1 MGRLSY
7 ITSLALAGTLALATG
22 SSVRADDGKPKEIR
36 IAYPGVGVGNRPFVG
51 GNSASVMHLK
61 GLLEEEFRKDNISVT
76 WSFLRGA
83 GPATNELYANGLVD
97 FSLLGDL
104 PSIAGRSGG
113 LKTRVLAATGI
124 RGNTYLAVPADSP
137 IQSIKDL
144 KGKKVAI
151 FKGTNTQLAVAKIL
165 EANGL
170 SEKDIRALNM
180 DQATSQAALVTKDV
194 DAVFGANNLLASRDQ
209 GVARIIY
216 ATKGDPRFLRQASF
230 VGNEDFIKKYP
241 SVTKRVVKV
250 LVQAAKW
257 ISDQEKA
264 PNAVYQ
270 LWTKSGV
277 RYSDWREDF
286 KEQNLKVLSSPLL
299 DPYFVSQ
306 YEAQVL
312 QAKKYGLIRNTFDVK
327 SWIEPRFLNEVLK
340 ELNLESYWQ
349 PADKAGN
356 VAAPTAAAPAV
367 PAAGAVAVAP
377 APAPAPAQ

>member
-1 MGRLSY
+1 MGMLSKVA
-7 ITSLALAGTLALATG
+7 LALAGVFALSA
-22 SSVRADDGKPKEIR
+22 SSVHADEGKPKEIR

-51 GNSASVMHLK
+51 GNSTSVVHLR
-61 GLLEEEFRKDNISVT
+61 GLLEEEFRADGIKVT

-104 PSIAGRSGG
+104 PSIAGHAGG

-124 RGNTYLAVPADSP
+124 RQNTYLAVPADSP

-151 FKGTNTQLAVAKIL
+151 FKGTNIQLAVAKIL
-165 EANGL
+165 EENGL
-170 SEKDIRALNM
+170 TEKDIRALNM
-180 DQATSQAALVTKDV
+180 DTATSQAALTTKDV
-194 DAVFGANNLLASRDQ
+194 DAVFGGNNLLAGRDQ
-209 GVARIIY
+209 GISRIIY
-216 ATKGDPRFLRQASF
+216 ATRGEARFLRHASF

-241 SVTKRVVKV
+241 SVTKRVVKT

-257 ISDQEKA
+257 ISDQEKS
-264 PNAVYQ
+264 PTAVYQ

-286 KEQNLKVLSSPLL
+286 SQQNLKELSSPLL
-299 DPYFVSQ
+299 DTYFVTQ
-306 YEAQVL
+306 YEQQVQ
-312 QAKKYGLIRNTFDVK
+312 QAKKFGLIRNTFDVK

-340 ELNLESYWQ
+340 ELQLEQYWK
-349 PADKAGN
+349 PADKDGRISGS
-356 VAAPTAAAPAV
+356 PAAASDPRAAALA
-367 PAAGAVAVAP
+367 PAALAP
-377 APAPAPAQ
+377 

>member
-1 MGRLSY
+1 MRSLVKR
-7 ITSLALAGTLALATG
+7 TSFALASLLALSAVST
-22 SSVRADDGKPKEIR
+22 VHADDGKPKEIR
-36 IAYPGVGVGNRPFVG
+36 VAYPGVGVGNRPFVG
-51 GNSASVMHLK
+51 GNSASVVHLK
-61 GLLEEEFRKDNISVT
+61 GLLEEEFKQDNIKVT

-83 GPATNELYANGLVD
+83 GPAVNELYANGLVD

-104 PSIAGRSGG
+104 PSIAGRAGG

-124 RGNTYLAVPADSP
+124 RGNTYLAVPADSS

-180 DQATSQAALVTKDV
+180 DTATSTAALTTKDV
-194 DAVFGANNLLASRDQ
+194 DAVFGGNNLLASRDQ
-209 GVARIIY
+209 GVSRIVY
-216 ATKGDPRFLRQASF
+216 ATRGDSRFLRQASL
-230 VGNEDFIKKYP
+230 VGNEEFIKKYP

-270 LWTKSGV
+270 LWTKSGT
-277 RYSDWREDF
+277 RYSDWREDQKDQSL
-286 KEQNLKVLSSPLL
+286 KELSSPLL
-299 DPYFVSQ
+299 DPYFITQ
-306 YEAQVL
+306 YEGQVA

-327 SWIEPRFLNEVLK
+327 SWVEPRFLKEVLK
-340 ELNLESYWQ
+340 ELQLESYWA
-349 PADKAGN
+349 PADKDGRISATPATAGDGRS
-356 VAAPTAAAPAV
+356 AALVPAAPAT
-367 PAAGAVAVAP
+367 P
-377 APAPAPAQ
+377 